1 MKTLRHINLLLQ
13 TTALAF
19 SFQLF
24 GNESPDLSQILRSMN
39 TSQYNN
45 LVVQLSAESWIIG
58 KEPDRK
64 FFLSLKDRMDLKE
77 ELILKLE
84 RMNVSERPKIEKC
97 TLGVIRCEI
106 GEKMLLFLK
115 RS

>member
-13 TTALAF
+13 TTALVF

-24 GNESPDLSQILRSMN
+24 ANESPDLSQILRSMSN
-39 TSQYNN
+39 VQYNN
-45 LVVQLSAESWIIG
+45 LVVQLSAESWIQG
-58 KEPDRK
+58 QEANRK
-64 FFLSLKDRMDLKE
+64 FFLTLKDREDLKE
-77 ELILKLE
+77 ELIRKIE
-84 RMNVSERPKIEKC
+84 GFNIASVPKIEKC
-97 TLGVIRCEI
+97 TLGTIRCEI